1 MLLST
6 QALAQDGLQKTA
18 GQGYNPF
25 ANAMD
30 MMMDAMDRYARKRS
44 WDDALSSYS
53 TQAQPWS
60 WGGMPGMTPQM
71 PGQSQMQQMLQ
82 SAPATAQGFGR
93 MARQMPSTPQWSP
106 AWGGQPA
113 GQLAPGP
120 GLGRAGRGISGPLDG
135 IWQGSTGEV
144 LMVRNGYCRIYA
156 SRENYND
163 CRISVQASNALIT
176 SATSGESREYE
187 YAVYQGRLALRDS
200 DGNILLYRRLPDAA
214 MRNLLD

>member
-1 MLLST
+1 MNSVRTAVLLMLLST

-71 PGQSQMQQMLQ
+71 PGQSQMQQMSDLKNEIATLQQQIQTADQQKTDLQKQIADKKAQIKKLESNEQLLQQRLQ
-82 SAPATAQGFGR
+82 S
-93 MARQMPSTPQWSP
+93 
-106 AWGGQPA
+106 QP
-113 GQLAPGP
+113 
-120 GLGRAGRGISGPLDG
+120 D
-135 IWQGSTGEV
+135 TT
-144 LMVRNGYCRIYA
+144 N
-156 SRENYND
+156 
-163 CRISVQASNALIT
+163 T
-176 SATSGESREYE
+176 K
-187 YAVYQGRLALRDS
+187 
-200 DGNILLYRRLPDAA
+200 
-214 MRNLLD
+214 